1 MITEP
6 LPGFTNQRPI
16 GKPVSLRR
24 TPEPTG
30 CLCSWKDTYVHF
42 CLMGKNIHATN
53 LRREI
58 NRTLFF
64 DRHNND
70 YYTIAVIYAPVS
82 CWLHAS
88 RWLHVF
94 RISVCHPCR
103 GIRTGDLLET
113 GWAWSVGMH
122 STAPLWLGM
131 APSLFRWTP
140 CRGIRTLVLLGI
152 PIAFGVLLAFHRFPS
167 FNLKELSERYLTKL
181 DSCAWLSLMPNL
193 SENWNAKNSTTRP
206 AHLPCSISCKV

>member
-24 TPEPTG
+24 APEPTG
-30 CLCSWKDTYVHF
+30 CLCSRKDTYVHF
-42 CLMGKNIHATN
+42 FLMGKNIHDTN

-70 YYTIAVIYAPVS
+70 NCTIAVIYAPAS
-82 CWLHAS
+82 CWLHVS
-88 RWLHVF
+88 RWLQVF

-103 GIRTGDLLET
+103 GIRTGDWLENALL
-113 GWAWSVGMH
+113 SVE
-122 STAPLWLGM
+122 
-131 APSLFRWTP
+131 RWN
-140 CRGIRTLVLLGI
+140 
-152 PIAFGVLLAFHRFPS
+152 AFHCSAMAGHGPFSVSRDTLPWFANPRPIGNTDCFWSSSRFSPIP
-167 FNLKELSERYLTKL
+167 L
-181 DSCAWLSLMPNL
+181 
-193 SENWNAKNSTTRP
+193 
-206 AHLPCSISCKV
+206 I